1 MSAARRAF
9 AANFVA
15 KITAVLKDS
24 ATAKSAAILAN
35 PALLAAAINK
45 AAASLNVTGFTPVN
59 ASQMVV
65 TAATV
70 VDDVTTTSSSSSK
83 TKLIIGL
90 VVGIGGFVL
99 LVAIG
104 AAIYMSMQKGG
115 EQSSG
120 GPSAYDKGRFA
131 TRNATWS
138 SCPRSCP
145 CVINS
150 VARWR
155 PCLLLIVC

>member
-9 AANFVA
+9 AAKFVA
-15 KITAVLKDS
+15 KITAALKDS

-59 ASQMVV
+59 ASQMIV

-120 GPSAYDKGRFA
+120 GPSAYDKQDASQPETQLNANAPGHAPVSSTQSHDGGRA
-131 TRNATWS
+131 
-138 SCPRSCP
+138 CC
-145 CVINS
+145 
-150 VARWR
+150 
-155 PCLLLIVC
+155 

>member
-9 AANFVA
+9 AAKFVA
-15 KITAVLKDS
+15 KITAALKDS

-59 ASQMVV
+59 ASQMTVSK
-65 TAATV
+65 ATV
-70 VDDVTTTSSSSSK
+70 VDDVTATSSSSSK

-104 AAIYMSMQKGG
+104 AAIYMSMNSGG

-120 GPSAYDKGRFA
+120 GHSAYDKQDASQPETQLGAAAPGHAPVSSTQSHDGGRA
-131 TRNATWS
+131 
-138 SCPRSCP
+138 CC
-145 CVINS
+145 
-150 VARWR
+150 
-155 PCLLLIVC
+155 

>member
-9 AANFVA
+9 AAKFVA
-15 KITAVLKDS
+15 KITAALKDS

-59 ASQMVV
+59 ASQMIV

-70 VDDVTTTSSSSSK
+70 VDDVTTTSSSSSSK

-104 AAIYMSMQKGG
+104 AAIYMSMQRGG

-120 GPSAYDKGRFA
+120 GPSAYDKQDASQPETQLGAAAPGHAPVSSTQSHDGGRA
-131 TRNATWS
+131 
-138 SCPRSCP
+138 CC
-145 CVINS
+145 
-150 VARWR
+150 
-155 PCLLLIVC
+155 